1 MKTVHFARLF
11 RPPALALLIGAAGL
25 AQAGNGL
32 AAAPTITKE
41 TITMQAKG
49 TFDVQLT
56 PQDAAT
62 DIGATKIGRMKL
74 DKQFHGDLAA
84 ASVGEMLAMRTDVQG
99 SAGYVAMEHVNGTL
113 QGRKGTFVLQHSGT
127 MNRGAAA
134 LDLNVV
140 PDSGTGELKGLSGSM
155 KIEIVEGKHRY
166 IMDYVL
172 PTENAGTP

>member
-1 MKTVHFARLF
+1 MKTVHFARLL
-11 RPPALALLIGAAGL
+11 RRPALALLIGAAGL
-25 AQAGNGL
+25 TQAGKGL
-32 AAAPTITKE
+32 AATPTITKE

-62 DIGATKIGRMKL
+62 DIGVTKIGRMKL
-74 DKQFHGDLAA
+74 DKQFQGDLAA
-84 ASVGEMLAMRTDVQG
+84 VSAGEMLAMRTDVQG

-113 QGRKGTFVLQHSGT
+113 HGRKGTFVLQHSGT
-127 MNRGAAA
+127 MNRGAAS

-140 PDSGTGELKGLSGSM
+140 PDSGTGELKGLTGSM

-166 IMDYVL
+166 IMDYGL
-172 PTENAGTP
+172 PAENAGTP